1 MAIRWSYVRLLL
13 EELGSIIFRVNNV
26 TEKKKIRRFL
36 KIIQISGQNCAVS
49 DYNSTSVKSFAII
62 NCSSMETKRLYVDNV
77 KANDQCLP
85 GTTERHPKSSNLRA
99 M

>member
-1 MAIRWSYVRLLL
+1 M
-13 EELGSIIFRVNNV
+13 

-36 KIIQISGQNCAVS
+36 KIIPISGQNCAVS

-99 M
+99 MWPCHEEGSIRM